1 MALPRPFWVASQR
14 KFHIHP
20 RDSLTCALKPSCFNT
35 HFHRMHGIP
44 HLPYSSQGHREW
56 PSQQDTPTACAVTR
70 GSCRHALLLAV
81 LWASF
86 GAVGLL
92 FVSIFF
98 FCFFFFLT
106 TRNSLSNDQSLE
118 EKLHLDT
125 QRHSGQR
132 PLVITVAKSKSI
144 PASSRN
150 ILILN
155 EFLGT
160 ERARRRLL
168 LFVCFPEQMGLCA
181 FCLNI
186 NQKSIYGDVSGTG

>member
-1 MALPRPFWVASQR
+1 MCFKAFLFQHSLSPHARDPSPALFFPGPPRVALPAGHAHRLCCHSGVLQTRPAPRSPLGFLRGRGIAFC
-14 KFHIHP
+14 FH
-20 RDSLTCALKPSCFNT
+20 F
-35 HFHRMHGIP
+35 
-44 HLPYSSQGHREW
+44 
-56 PSQQDTPTACAVTR
+56 
-70 GSCRHALLLAV
+70 
-81 LWASF
+81 
-86 GAVGLL
+86 L
-92 FVSIFF
+92 FL
-98 FCFFFFLT
+98 FFFFLT